1 MKKLIILGFL
11 LTLSAFSFAQ
21 GCNGFN
27 KTKRC
32 TRYAGAEYKTY
43 GQSQNALLLAD
54 STYRCQV
61 VLFGG
66 KEYRISFCA
75 ENGFEPIH
83 IRLIDAATKEVTYDN
98 ETDQYIE
105 SIGFTVEK
113 TRQIL
118 IEVTLMPK
126 NKNFQ
131 NIRES
136 TSCLG
141 ILIQWSK
148 MPKIGF

>member
-1 MKKLIILGFL
+1 MKNLIILGFL
-11 LTLSAFSFAQ
+11 LTLSSISLAQ

-27 KTKRC
+27 KSKRC
-32 TRYAGAEYKTY
+32 TRYAGGEYKTY
-43 GQSQNALLLAD
+43 GQSQNALLMAD

-61 VLFGG
+61 VLFGN
-66 KEYRISFCA
+66 KEYRISFCS
-75 ENGFEPIH
+75 ENGFSPIH
-83 IRLIDAATKEVTYDN
+83 IRLIDVATKEVTYDN

-105 SIGFTVEK
+105 SVGFTVEK
-113 TRQIL
+113 TRQVM

-126 NKNFQ
+126 NKNWE
-131 NIRES
+131 NIRQA

-141 ILIQWSK
+141 ILIQWDK